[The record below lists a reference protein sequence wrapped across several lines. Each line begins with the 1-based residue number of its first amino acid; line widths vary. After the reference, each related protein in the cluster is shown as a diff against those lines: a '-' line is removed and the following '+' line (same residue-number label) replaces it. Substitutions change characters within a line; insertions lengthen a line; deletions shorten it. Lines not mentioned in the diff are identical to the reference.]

1 MASSGML
8 RHVALVRRV
17 TWCNI
22 PEDTILNFV
31 CLFLSP
37 DSMYYGITLTKQS
50 KHHRNINFFGPTTLR
65 ATICYNMLRL
75 AQPKAGDVIID
86 PLCGGGSIPIEV

>member
-1 MASSGML
+1 
-8 RHVALVRRV
+8 
-17 TWCNI
+17 
-22 PEDTILNFV
+22 
-31 CLFLSP
+31 
-37 DSMYYGITLTKQS
+37 MYYGIALTKES

-86 PLCGGGSIPIEV
+86 PMCGGGSIPIEVLQLLLMLLHLVLAFFMSTYKFNTI